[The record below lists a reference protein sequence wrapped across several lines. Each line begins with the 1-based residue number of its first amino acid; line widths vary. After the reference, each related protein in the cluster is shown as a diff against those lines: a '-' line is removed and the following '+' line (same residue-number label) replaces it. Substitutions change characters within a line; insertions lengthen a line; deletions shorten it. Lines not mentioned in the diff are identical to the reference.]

1 MKNILILASL
11 LFTQF
16 AVAETC
22 YQLTQP
28 TYDFIPQEIC
38 FDFLYLDAQ
47 REEVV
52 LKETKGLLPTVLH
65 PEYVARRNENGY
77 RFISTYEKLNEW
89 PGGCE
94 SGKTLNII
102 IEGRSDN
109 DGYVDATFLDIK
121 AQYVHAWDSCH
132 SRENKGVVTYQLKK

>member
-1 MKNILILASL
+1 MKKLLILTSL
-11 LFTQF
+11 LFAQF
-16 AVAETC
+16 ASAETC

-28 TYDFIPQEIC
+28 TYDFIPQELC

-47 REEVV
+47 RKEVV
-52 LKETKGLLPTVLH
+52 LKETKGQLPAVLR

-102 IEGRSDN
+102 IEGQSDN
-109 DGYVDATFLDIK
+109 DGYVDATFLNIK

-132 SRENKGVVTYQLKK
+132 SRENKGVITYQLKR